1 MQTGG
6 TKSPLTINGKHYH
19 RYLQY
24 AASIIDS
31 YKGHESFHFFL
42 KKYFSLHK
50 KHGSR
55 DRKLI
60 SSLCYNYFRL
70 GYGVSRHTD
79 FNEKILLSTFLCET
93 NPSLL
98 LELFKPEMNASI
110 QLSLYE
116 KRKALEKEFDAEKI
130 FPFSGELSNE
140 INFQQYS
147 LSFLIQP
154 KLFIR
159 IRTGFKDI
167 VINKIKHA
175 GFSFE
180 ELDEGC
186 LAFANNEKV
195 SSIID
200 IDNEAVVQDYNSQ
213 KTLDLVKQAIRNR
226 ESEISI
232 WDCCAG
238 SGGKS
243 ILSFDIFKN
252 INLTVS
258 DKRKNTLENL
268 RLRFIKAG
276 ITNYKLV
283 SADLQLPS
291 SASTLISG
299 PFDLI
304 IADVPCT
311 GSGTWSRT
319 PEQLTFFHKKEIDRY
334 AALQKKIIQNTVSY
348 LGHKGYF
355 LYITCSVFQKE
366 NEENVAFL
374 QQKYQLN
381 LLRMEY
387 LKGYEIQADTLFVA
401 LFRK

>member
-6 TKSPLTINGKHYH
+6 THPSEITRNHSE

-24 AASIIDS
+24 AASILTS
-31 YKGHESFHFFL
+31 YKGNESFHLYL
-42 KKYFSLHK
+42 KKYFSLNK

-70 GYGVSRHTD
+70 GHGVSKQKDLR
-79 FNEKILLSTFLCET
+79 EELLLSSFLCET
-93 NPSLL
+93 TPSLL
-98 LELFKPEMNASI
+98 TGFLKSEWNS
-110 QLSLYE
+110 SLLLPLNE
-116 KRKALEKEFDAEKI
+116 KLKIAGNEFDAEKI
-130 FPFSGELSNE
+130 FPFSNE
-140 INFQQYS
+140 ISDQANFHQYS

-159 IRTGFKDI
+159 IRTGFKEPA
-167 VINKIKHA
+167 VNKIRGA

-180 ELDEGC
+180 ELSESC

-200 IDNEAVVQDYNSQ
+200 LDNEAVVQDYNSQ
-213 KTLDLVKQAIRNR
+213 KTLDLVRQAIGSR
-226 ESEISI
+226 EPVISI

-243 ILSFDIFKN
+243 LLSFDLFKN

-258 DKRKNTLENL
+258 DKRKSILENL
-268 RLRFIKAG
+268 RLRFSKAG
-276 ITNYKLV
+276 LTNYKLV
-283 SADLQLPS
+283 LTDLQLPVS
-291 SASTLISG
+291 DPVLLTSL
-299 PFDLI
+299 FDLI

-311 GSGTWSRT
+311 GSGTWART
-319 PEQLTFFHKKEIDRY
+319 PEQLTFFNKKELDKY
-334 AALQKKIIQNTVSY
+334 AALQKKIILNTIPR
-348 LGHKGYF
+348 LGVKGYF
-355 LYITCSVFQKE
+355 LYITCSVFTKE
-366 NEENVAFL
+366 NEENVAFI
-374 QQKYQLN
+374 QQKFQLN

-387 LKGYEIQADTLFVA
+387 LRGYEIQADTLFVA
-401 LFRK
+401 LFQNP